1 MIALPNDL
9 PLIRLHDGDAI
20 PFEPE
25 WLTCSLARAARRAG
39 LVQWWLAPH
48 VTASVTEYLRAD
60 HHSPVIDATR
70 LEQAVQSVLQVI
82 GYAEVGRYFAVGRP
96 VIAISLVD
104 LVREAGAGYELAFF
118 RLLSRRL
125 AEAIASHTPH
135 FQLIGLDLCVRLLS
149 ARKSWSRE
157 CSTLQSEI
165 VLFARQ
171 HTACASDGHDVTF
184 SLT

>member
-9 PLIRLHDGDAI
+9 PLIRLDDGEAV

-60 HHSPVIDATR
+60 HNAPVIDATR

-82 GYAEVGRYFAVGRP
+82 GYAEVGRYFIVGRP
-96 VIAISLVD
+96 VLAISLVD
-104 LVREAGAGYELAFF
+104 LAREAGAGYELAFF
-118 RLLSRRL
+118 RLLAHRL
-125 AEAIASHTPH
+125 AQAFASHTPH
-135 FQLIGLDLCVRLLS
+135 FQLIGLDRCVKMLN
-149 ARKSWSRE
+149 ARKAWSRNCE
-157 CSTLQSEI
+157 TLQSEI
-165 VLFARQ
+165 VVFARQ
-171 HTACASDGHDVTF
+171 HIAQAVTDHDVTF

>member
-1 MIALPNDL
+1 MIAFPNDL
-9 PLIRLHDGDAI
+9 PLIRLDDGAAV

-60 HHSPVIDATR
+60 HDAPTIEATR
-70 LEQAVQSVLQVI
+70 LEQAVRAVLQVI
-82 GYAEVGRYFAVGRP
+82 GYAEVGKHFAVGRP
-96 VIAISLVD
+96 VLAISLVD

-118 RLLSRRL
+118 RLLACRL
-125 AEAIASHTPH
+125 AEACAAHTPH
-135 FQLIGLDLCVRLLS
+135 FQLTGLDRCVRMLNS
-149 ARKSWSRE
+149 RKAWTRE
-157 CSTLQSEI
+157 CASLRSEI
-165 VLFARQ
+165 VDFARER
-171 HTACASDGHDVTF
+171 TSCAAAAHDVTF

>member
-9 PLIRLHDGDAI
+9 PLIRLQDGEAV

-39 LVQWWLAPH
+39 LTQWWLAPH

-60 HHSPVIDATR
+60 HDSPVIDATR

-82 GYAEVGRYFAVGRP
+82 GYAEVGRHFAVGRP
-96 VIAISLVD
+96 VLAISLVD

-118 RLLSRRL
+118 RLLARRL
-125 AEAIASHTPH
+125 AEACSARTPH
-135 FQLIGLDLCVRLLS
+135 FQLIGLDRCVRLLN
-149 ARKSWSRE
+149 ARKAWNRE
-157 CSTLQSEI
+157 CSSLRSEI
-165 VLFARQ
+165 VDFARE
-171 HTACASDGHDVTF
+171 HTASAAVEHDITF

>member
-9 PLIRLHDGDAI
+9 PLIRLEDGEAV

-60 HHSPVIDATR
+60 HNAPVIDATR
-70 LEQAVQSVLQVI
+70 LEQAVQAVLQVI
-82 GYAEVGRYFAVGRP
+82 GYGEVGRYFAVGRP
-96 VIAISLVD
+96 VLAISLVD

-118 RLLSRRL
+118 ELLGRRL
-125 AEAIASHTPH
+125 AVALAARTPH
-135 FQLIGLDLCVRLLS
+135 FQLTGLDRCVRMLA
-149 ARKSWSRE
+149 ARKAWSRD
-157 CSTLQSEI
+157 CAALQSDI
-165 VLFARQ
+165 VAFTRL
-171 HTACASDGHDVTF
+171 HTQCAAAEHDVTF
-184 SLT
+184 CLA